1 MTARP
6 IPVRQTG
13 TPTFNPARLKG
24 RKAKKAATQ
33 GARDLNR
40 NRGVDLGL
48 WLYVVLAYTF
58 VFAPIAASFIFSF
71 NSDRFP
77 SIPLGEFSLD
87 WYRAVASDPLVWE
100 GLRNTL
106 SVGVTVGVIATLL
119 GFGAAYTDYRYKF
132 AGKQVYLALALLPPT
147 IPVII
152 LGLAMLAYLS
162 RVNLSGN
169 ALSVII
175 SHVVVC
181 APFAM
186 AIIRL
191 RLSQMDPA
199 LEPAAWNLGAS
210 EWQTMRHVIVPFCKP
225 AIFGALF
232 ITMAVSF
239 DEFAVAWF
247 VSGLNETLPIKVLG
261 FLQGQVSPR
270 INAIGTFVFVTSM
283 TLVILA
289 QLLLANRDAK
299 FRNPTEE

>member
-1 MTARP
+1 MSDD
-6 IPVRQTG
+6 
-13 TPTFNPARLKG
+13 
-24 RKAKKAATQ
+24 
-33 GARDLNR
+33 GAEDINR
-40 NRGVDLGL
+40 SRAVDWALRA
-48 WLYVVLAYTF
+48 YVVAAYVF
-58 VFAPIAASFIFSF
+58 VFAPILASFVFSF

-77 SIPLGEFSLD
+77 SLPLGQFSLD

-106 SVGVTVGVIATLL
+106 LVGVVAGVISTAL
-119 GFGAAYTDYRYKF
+119 GFGAAYTDYRYQF
-132 AGKQVYLALALLPPT
+132 FGKQVYLALALLPPT

-152 LGLAMLAYLS
+152 MGLAMLAFLS
-162 RVNLSGN
+162 RIDLSGN

-175 SHVVVC
+175 SHVVIC

-186 AIIRL
+186 AIVRL

-210 EWQTMRHVIVPFCKP
+210 EWQTMRHVVVPFTRP
-225 AIFGALF
+225 AILGALF

-239 DEFAVAWF
+239 DEFAIAWF
-247 VSGLNETLPIKVLG
+247 VSGLNETLPVKVLG

-270 INAIGTFVFVTSM
+270 INAIGSFVFVTSM

-289 QLLLANRDAK
+289 QVLLAGRDTTA
-299 FRNPTEE
+299 RRAPGEQE

>member
-1 MTARP
+1 MSVGSED
-6 IPVRQTG
+6 I
-13 TPTFNPARLKG
+13 
-24 RKAKKAATQ
+24 
-33 GARDLNR
+33 NR
-40 NRGVDLGL
+40 NRGVDLAL
-48 WLYVVLAYTF
+48 KVYVVLAYAF
-58 VFAPIAASFIFSF
+58 VFAPIAASFVFSF

-77 SIPLGEFSLD
+77 SIPLGEFSLE
-87 WYRAVASDPLVWE
+87 WYRLVAADPLVWE

-106 SVGVTVGVIATLL
+106 VVGVIVGVISTAL

-132 AGKQVYLALALLPPT
+132 FGKQVYLALALLPPT

-162 RVNLSGN
+162 RINLSGN

-210 EWQTMRHVIVPFCKP
+210 EWKTMRHVIIPFTKP

-247 VSGLNETLPIKVLG
+247 VSGLNETMPVKVLG

-270 INAIGTFVFVTSM
+270 INAIGTFVFVISM

-289 QLLLANRDAK
+289 QALLAGRGAAIGATSDAQ
-299 FRNPTEE
+299 E

>member
-1 MTARP
+1 MSESSAQPMNRSRA
-6 IPVRQTG
+6 VD
-13 TPTFNPARLKG
+13 
-24 RKAKKAATQ
+24 
-33 GARDLNR
+33 GA
-40 NRGVDLGL
+40 L
-48 WLYVVLAYTF
+48 WVYIVLSYTF
-58 VFAPIAASFIFSF
+58 VFAPIAASFVFSF

-77 SIPLGEFSLD
+77 SIPLGQFTLD
-87 WYRAVASDPLVWE
+87 WYRAVATDPLVWQ
-100 GLRNTL
+100 GLGNTL
-106 SVGVTVGVIATLL
+106 FVGVIVGVVSTAL

-132 AGKQVYLALALLPPT
+132 LGKQVYLALALLPPT
-147 IPVII
+147 IPVVI

-162 RVNLSGN
+162 RIDLSGR

-186 AIIRL
+186 AIVRL

-210 EWQTMRHVIVPFCKP
+210 EWATMRHVILPFTRP
-225 AIFGALF
+225 AILGALF

-247 VSGLNETLPIKVLG
+247 VSGLNETLPVKVLG

-289 QLLLANRDAK
+289 QLLLAGRTGSALTADK
-299 FRNPTEE
+299 E